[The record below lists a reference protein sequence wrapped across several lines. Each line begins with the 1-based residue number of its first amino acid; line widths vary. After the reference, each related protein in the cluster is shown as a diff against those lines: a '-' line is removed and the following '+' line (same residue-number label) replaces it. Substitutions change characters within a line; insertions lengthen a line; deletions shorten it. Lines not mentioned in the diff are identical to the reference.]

1 MSTANVLTPE
11 LAGADRPDRERRS
24 IFGRVSGSYVLRRII
39 KALLTVYA
47 VATLTFFLVRLLPGN
62 PIDTYIQ
69 TLIGQQGMSY
79 PDAAAQAAGLF
90 SFDPTEPVFQQ
101 YLSYLG
107 NVVHGNLGNSI
118 LSPGVTVVQ
127 TIRIYLPWTLFS
139 VGVATLLAFLLGI
152 GAGMLMAYRRGT
164 WIDHLLT
171 TVGSFLHAIPNYL
184 LAILFVVIFGVKLQ
198 LFDLTAMRG
207 SYSPGVHPNF
217 SLDFLSDILYHA
229 SLPILI
235 YLLTTVGTWALVMK
249 SSTVETLGQD
259 YVTVAKA
266 RGLAD
271 SRIIFGYVGRN
282 AVLPLV
288 SQLAVS
294 FGFVVGGAILV
305 EKTFAYQG
313 IGAATFTALNG
324 RDYPVL
330 QGIFLVITVSVVV
343 ANLLADL
350 IYSRLDPRITKPG
363 SEKE

>member
-1 MSTANVLTPE
+1 
-11 LAGADRPDRERRS
+11 
-24 IFGRVSGSYVLRRII
+24 
-39 KALLTVYA
+39 
-47 VATLTFFLVRLLPGN
+47 
-62 PIDTYIQ
+62 
-69 TLIGQQGMSY
+69 
-79 PDAAAQAAGLF
+79 
-90 SFDPTEPVFQQ
+90 
-101 YLSYLG
+101 
-107 NVVHGNLGNSI
+107 
-118 LSPGVTVVQ
+118 
-127 TIRIYLPWTLFS
+127 
-139 VGVATLLAFLLGI
+139 
-152 GAGMLMAYRRGT
+152 
-164 WIDHLLT
+164 
-171 TVGSFLHAIPNYL
+171 
-184 LAILFVVIFGVKLQ
+184 
-198 LFDLTAMRG
+198 MRG

-229 SLPILI
+229 SLPILV

-305 EKTFAYQG
+305 ERTFAYQG